1 MEVMNMNPKGVDAY
15 SRLILDEI
23 NTNYRHPSPN
33 YLNQSGFKNFVDYS
47 SGNDFDMGSTYQKAI
62 EDQHVSAILFAIMV
76 GIENS
81 ILTYFEKAEAKNNVK
96 LCPHEMEPLFR
107 SFQSGGGFANKL
119 MSHVKQQ
126 ANSKKNQIIGQVK
139 NKIVTKAE
147 QLRRKYDEINAMP
160 EPNTAN
166 TISYDEEGI
175 PIAQPVQQP
184 LNFNV
189 KQQANSIKNQIMGQV
204 KNKIATKAEQLMRKY
219 NEINAMPE
227 PNTANTISYDEEG
240 IPIAQPVQQPLNFKM
255 PKMMSLPQIAK
266 TLGLK
271 IPDDFNLNIGE
282 ARALTEEEKERSI
295 WSFPLNSLDLNLSY
309 AAKAFMK
316 RILQVSDFFVAKII
330 DFVTNNVAEKPYDE
344 LMPYMKYRTM
354 ALASYLEALS
364 KDEEQIEALKDISRS
379 IGSIGEKVLGVFS
392 ESAERMVG
400 KLNATIVNL
409 ASQTTEG
416 GMKAATS
423 VAGAII
429 GNIPVLGGIINLI
442 ITMGLIF
449 NNITKI
455 GKEMTSSF
463 GDVLLD
469 GVQSAK
475 KFYEPIRE
483 SKSKILS
490 SLQQVF
496 LKRYGPEIYKRIG
509 KMNVNIPSEYTYP
522 PGASAPPH
530 EQMYEPPIQPNE
542 FVSYNQGGG
551 GKNHKLKAKIT
562 KHKNRKLIKKINS
575 TRRRLQQSLKR
586 FHYGITGNNIKRFT
600 RRKV

>member
-23 NTNYRHPSPN
+23 NTNYRHPNQN

-47 SGNDFDMGSTYQKAI
+47 SRNDFNMVPTYNTAI
-62 EDQHVSAILFAIMV
+62 EDQQVSALLFAIMV

-81 ILTYFEKAEAKNNVK
+81 ILTYFDKAEAKNNVK
-96 LCPHEMEPLFR
+96 LMNHCPHEMEHLLQ
-107 SFQSGGGFANKL
+107 SFQMGGGFANKL
-119 MSHVKQQ
+119 MSNIKKKQAALKSSGIVNKYTNTLSQ
-126 ANSKKNQIIGQVK
+126 FERNDNAIANMQDRNDAKLDTDLG
-139 NKIVTKAE
+139 E
-147 QLRRKYDEINAMP
+147 QPSAGFSP
-160 EPNTAN
+160 E
-166 TISYDEEGI
+166 
-175 PIAQPVQQP
+175 
-184 LNFNV
+184 
-189 KQQANSIKNQIMGQV
+189 
-204 KNKIATKAEQLMRKY
+204 
-219 NEINAMPE
+219 
-227 PNTANTISYDEEG
+227 
-240 IPIAQPVQQPLNFKM
+240 
-255 PKMMSLPQIAK
+255 SLPQIAK

-271 IPDDFNLNIGE
+271 IPDDFKLNNGE
-282 ARALTEEEKERSI
+282 ARALTEQEKESSI
-295 WSFPLNSLDLNLSY
+295 WSFPLNSLDLNASY

-316 RILQVSDFFVAKII
+316 RILQVSDYFVARIV
-330 DFVTNNVAEKPYDE
+330 DFVTNNVADKPYSE
-344 LMPYMKYRTM
+344 VMPYMKYRTM

-364 KDEEQIEALKDISRS
+364 KDEEQIEALKDIARS
-379 IGSIGEKVLGVFS
+379 IGSVGEQVLGVFS

-400 KLNATIVNL
+400 KFNATLINL
-409 ASQTTEG
+409 VTQITEG

-423 VAGAII
+423 IAGAII

-463 GDVLLD
+463 GDFLLD
-469 GVQSAK
+469 GIQSAK
-475 KFYEPIRE
+475 QIYAPIRE

-509 KMNVNIPSEYTYP
+509 KLNVNIPSQYTYP
-522 PGASAPPH
+522 PGASPPLP
-530 EQMYEPPIQPNE
+530 EPEYTPPIQPNE
-542 FVSYNQGGG
+542 FVSYNQEGGG
-551 GKNHKLKAKIT
+551 GKNAMKAKIT

-575 TRRRLQQSLKR
+575 TRRRLQQSLNR
-586 FHYGITGNNIKRFT
+586 FHYGRSGNHIKRFT